1 MEDDKKYRK
10 KMTEVEEKATE
21 ALACVGSDFDRLKAT
36 DITYLLRWYQVPR
49 NELGGKDANYNTWLD
64 IYGVDPPT
72 YLKWTDVDE
81 AQLVEHKKRE
91 INISD
96 TALGHQQETNR
107 RELDASVHLYM
118 DKQLSS
124 LKKKIAEA
132 RDMNVDHILPV

>member
-10 KMTEVEEKATE
+10 NLADVEEKATE
-21 ALACVGSDFDRLKAT
+21 ALACVGSDFDQLKANE
-36 DITYLLRWYQVPR
+36 ITYLLCWYQVPR

-64 IYGVDPPT
+64 IYGVDPPP

-124 LKKKIAEA
+124 LKTKTAEA
-132 RDMNVDHILPV
+132 RDMNVDNILTV